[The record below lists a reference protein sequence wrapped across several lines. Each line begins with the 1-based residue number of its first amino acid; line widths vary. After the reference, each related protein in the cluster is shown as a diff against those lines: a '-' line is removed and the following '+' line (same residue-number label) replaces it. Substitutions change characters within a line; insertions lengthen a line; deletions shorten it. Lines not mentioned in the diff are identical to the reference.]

1 MKADLTQGN
10 VARVLV
16 AFTVPLVLS
25 GLFQQ
30 LFNWVDAFIV
40 GNIVG
45 ESALAGIGATSSI
58 YNLFVMVITGF
69 TSGLSVLVAQKAGSG
84 DEEASRG
91 ILSTYGVV
99 LTALFLLVAI
109 LGMAFTGPLL
119 SLMDTPDDIITHA
132 QDYLRIIFLG
142 IPFLALYNVYSAV
155 LRGLGDSKAP
165 FRAIL
170 VSSVANVIL
179 DLVFVALFDWGTAGA
194 ALATVIAQAAMTIF
208 IVVYA
213 LVRMSVLRHRLG
225 RGMVSFQALARGG
238 AFGLPPAL
246 QSGASS
252 LGNVVLQQFMN
263 GFGAQTVAAITTAY
277 RVDTVILLP
286 IVNLGSGIAT
296 VVAQNYGAGNEERS
310 RSVLRTGLVMMSV
323 VSLVL
328 TAIVFLFGGQLIA
341 LFGLEEAT
349 VAIGRGFFNR
359 VAAFYIVYGLAMAFR
374 GALEGRGDM
383 LYSGI
388 AGILFLV
395 VRIIGSYA
403 MDDIFGN
410 MAIAWAEAIAWI
422 FLLLE
427 FVVRYWYR
435 TRRKPC

>member
-30 LFNWVDAFIV
+30 FFNWVDAFIV

-142 IPFLALYNVYSAV
+142 IPFLALYNVFSAV

-170 VSSVANVIL
+170 VSSVANVVL
-179 DLVFVALFDWGTAGA
+179 DLVFVALFGWGTAGA
-194 ALATVIAQAAMTIF
+194 ALATVIAQAAMTLF

-213 LVRMSVLRHRLG
+213 LVRMPVLRHRLG

-252 LGNVVLQQFMN
+252 LGNVVLQQFPAHRQPGKRN
-263 GFGAQTVAAITTAY
+263 RDGRRTE
-277 RVDTVILLP
+277 LW
-286 IVNLGSGIAT
+286 SG
-296 VVAQNYGAGNEERS
+296 E
-310 RSVLRTGLVMMSV
+310 
-323 VSLVL
+323 
-328 TAIVFLFGGQLIA
+328 
-341 LFGLEEAT
+341 
-349 VAIGRGFFNR
+349 
-359 VAAFYIVYGLAMAFR
+359 
-374 GALEGRGDM
+374 
-383 LYSGI
+383 
-388 AGILFLV
+388 
-395 VRIIGSYA
+395 
-403 MDDIFGN
+403 
-410 MAIAWAEAIAWI
+410 
-422 FLLLE
+422 
-427 FVVRYWYR
+427 
-435 TRRKPC
+435 

>member
-99 LTALFLLVAI
+99 LTAVFLLVAI

-170 VSSVANVIL
+170 VSSVANVVL
-179 DLVFVALFDWGTAGA
+179 DLVFVALFGWGTAGA
-194 ALATVIAQAAMTIF
+194 ALATVIAQAAMTLF

-213 LVRMSVLRHRLG
+213 LARMPVLRHRLG

-410 MAIAWAEAIAWI
+410 MVIAWAEAIAWI